1 MEQESECFANMSANA
16 AFHWE
21 PFGRHAPVSSHQE
34 YLSDPTVPGKEVVC
48 TLIWVS
54 VTTQMLHVCSIFT
67 VTFTIY
73 HTFWVNEYVNTPI
86 HRFVMGYVTATLV
99 TVQVTLFDLGEASE
113 PLGLQ

>member
-16 AFHWE
+16 AFRWE

-34 YLSDPTVPGKEVVC
+34 YLSDPTVPDKEVVC
-48 TLIWVS
+48 TVIWVS
-54 VTTQMLHVCSIFT
+54 LTTQMLHVCSIFM

-73 HTFWVNEYVNTPI
+73 HTFWVNEYVNKAI